1 METRGTGTLATGVI
15 MNTVLKHSLL
25 SSLLLLGACV
35 SVPQGP
41 SVMALPGSGKD
52 FGQFRFD
59 DQECRQFANLQ
70 ANGSNPGQ
78 AANESMV
85 ASAAVGTAVGAIAG
99 VAIGGSSGAG
109 VGAGVGLV
117 TGTMVGSG
125 SGYASGYAAQQR
137 YDNAYVQCMYAK
149 NNKVPVQGRFETR
162 QGGQSVAAVPP
173 RQAPSVVTPSLPP
186 AGTPYPPPPPGY
198 R

>member
-1 METRGTGTLATGVI
+1 MIVVKA
-15 MNTVLKHSLL
+15 LKYSLL
-25 SSLLLLGACV
+25 AGLLLLGGCV

-41 SVMALPGSGKD
+41 SVMALPGSSKD

-70 ANGSNPGQ
+70 VNGSNPGQ

-85 ASAAVGTAVGAIAG
+85 TSAAVGTAVGALAG
-99 VAIGGSSGAG
+99 AAMGGSSGAG
-109 VGAGVGLV
+109 VGAGLGLV
-117 TGTMVGSG
+117 TGAMVGSG
-125 SGYASGYAAQQR
+125 TGYASGYAAQQR

-149 NNKVPVQGRFETR
+149 NNKVPVRGRFETR
-162 QGGQSVAAVPP
+162 QGGQAVAAVPP
-173 RQAPSVVTPSLPP
+173 RQSPAVVTPSLPP
-186 AGTPYPPPPPGY
+186 PGTPYPPPPPGY